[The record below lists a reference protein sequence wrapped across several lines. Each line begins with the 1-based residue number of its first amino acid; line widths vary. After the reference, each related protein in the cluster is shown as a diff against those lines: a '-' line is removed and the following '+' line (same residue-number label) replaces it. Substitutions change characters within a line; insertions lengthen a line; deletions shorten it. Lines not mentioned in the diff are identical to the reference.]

1 MGHRGVPGAEDRLA
15 PDRPLRAQPVYASR
29 VQGRRRLSEA
39 ISEGDAI
46 STLVRVTTA
55 AEAAAAESTGA
66 EGVATSG
73 VVAGL
78 RDATSLPILV
88 AGATP
93 EEASALGADAWLL
106 VAEGEDEL
114 ETRHS
119 LARELGL
126 ECVVDVADEEELET
140 VLERI
145 DPEIVLLSP
154 REAEEADAIDR
165 VLELLPDVPAGKL
178 VLAELSAASG
188 DDLLALERAGVDAI
202 LVPVGKILVAD

>member
-1 MGHRGVPGAEDRLA
+1 M
-15 PDRPLRAQPVYASR
+15 
-29 VQGRRRLSEA
+29 SEA

-55 AEAAAAESTGA
+55 AEAAAAESSGA

-73 VVAGL
+73 VVADV
-78 RDATSLPILV
+78 REATSLPILV
-88 AGATP
+88 AGASP
-93 EEASALGADAWLL
+93 EEASASGADAWLL

-114 ETRHS
+114 EPRHS

-154 REAEEADAIDR
+154 REAEEEDAIDR

-178 VLAELSAASG
+178 VLAELPAAY
-188 DDLLALERAGVDAI
+188 DEDLLALERAGVDAI
-202 LVPVGKILVAD
+202 LVPVGKLLVAD

>member
-1 MGHRGVPGAEDRLA
+1 
-15 PDRPLRAQPVYASR
+15 

-39 ISEGDAI
+39 ISEGEAI
-46 STLVRVTTA
+46 SMLVRVTST
-55 AEAAAAESTGA
+55 AEAAAAESSGA

-73 VVAGL
+73 VVADV
-78 RDATSLPILV
+78 RKATALPILV
-88 AGATP
+88 AGASP
-93 EEASALGADAWLL
+93 EEASASGADAWLL
-106 VAEGEDEL
+106 VAEGEDDL
-114 ETRHS
+114 EPRHS

-154 REAEEADAIDR
+154 REAEEDDAIDR

-178 VLAELSAASG
+178 VLAELPSAN
-188 DDLLALERAGVDAI
+188 DEELLALERAGVDAI
-202 LVPVGKILVAD
+202 LVPVGKLLVAD

>member
-1 MGHRGVPGAEDRLA
+1 MGHRGVRGAEDRLA
-15 PDRPLRAQPVYASR
+15 PDRPLSLQAVYASR
-29 VQGRRRLSEA
+29 VHGRRRLSEA

-46 STLVRVTTA
+46 STLVRITTA
-55 AEAAAAESTGA
+55 AEAAAAESSGA

-73 VVAGL
+73 VVADV
-78 RDATSLPILV
+78 REATSLPILV
-88 AGATP
+88 AGASP
-93 EEASALGADAWLL
+93 EEASASGADAWLL

-114 ETRHS
+114 EPRHS

-145 DPEIVLLSP
+145 DPEIVLLSS
-154 REAEEADAIDR
+154 REAEEEDAIDR

-178 VLAELSAASG
+178 VLAELPGAND

-202 LVPVGKILVAD
+202 LVPVGKLLVAD